1 VEPTSNMP
9 SLPRRGDHDH
19 KGTFGTVL
27 VVGGSRGMFG
37 APALAAMAALR
48 GGTGLVRVAVPEVCL
63 ETVASFY
70 PAYTTIPLPSDAS
83 GQISQDALDPIRRQ
97 AEQATVVALGPG
109 LGQSEAIRQ
118 VVSALWQELTVPMV
132 VDADGLNALG
142 SDEQLLAKHAGPRI
156 ITPHPGEFARLL
168 GPKLAAGSKGDI
180 EKRNEAAT
188 WMADQADI
196 TVVLKG
202 HHTCVTDGRRTSLN
216 TTGNPGMATGGSGDV
231 LTGLIAALW
240 AQFLDTPPFDA
251 WEVARLAVYLHGSA
265 GDLAASQ
272 LGQIP
277 LVAVDILEALPAAFY
292 EYDASH

>member
-1 VEPTSNMP
+1 MTEPIAMP
-9 SLPRRGDHDH
+9 SLPKRGDDDH

-27 VVGGSRGMFG
+27 VAGGSRGMFG

-48 GGTGLVRVAVPEVCL
+48 GGAGLVRVAVPEVCL
-63 ETVASFY
+63 ETVASFH
-70 PAYTTIPLPSDAS
+70 PAYTTVPLPCDQT
-83 GQISQDALDPIRRQ
+83 GRISEVALDAIREQ
-97 AEQATVVALGPG
+97 AEQATIVAFGPG
-109 LGQSEAIRQ
+109 LGQSDAIKQ
-118 VVSALWQELTVPMV
+118 LVQTLWQELAKPMV

-142 SDEQLLAKHAGPRI
+142 SDESLLANHVGSRI

-168 GPKLAAGSKGDI
+168 GGKKLDTQQ
-180 EKRNEAAT
+180 RNEAAAQ
-188 WMADQADI
+188 MAKQAGI

-202 HHTCVTDGRRTSLN
+202 HHTCVTDGQRTSLN

-231 LTGLIAALW
+231 LTGLTAALW

-251 WEVARLAVYLHGSA
+251 WEVARLAVHLHGSA

-277 LVAVDILEALPAAFY
+277 VVATDILEALPAAFY
-292 EYDASH
+292 EYDARH